1 MKQRVRSLIDI
12 FMIIALM
19 LLMGYQF
26 WGDTAHE
33 WFGTAMFVL
42 YILHHILNRNWYKT
56 LFKGRMSAV
65 RIFSLIT
72 DIALFLLMLM
82 QIYSSIVIS
91 RHVFAFL
98 PTNGGMAL
106 ARKLHILSAYWGF
119 ILMGFHIGQHISVIL
134 SVIRK
139 KQNIKAVSNIRCAAL
154 NICGAAAAAYGI
166 YALIK
171 RDFLQYMFL
180 KSEFVFLDYAEP
192 KLYFYLDIIAIAVLC
207 MFSAHW
213 TFKGIKKMQN
223 RIKLQK

>member
-1 MKQRVRSLIDI
+1 MKQRARKVIDI
-12 FMIIALM
+12 FMTIALM

-26 WGDTAHE
+26 WGETAHE
-33 WFGTAMFVL
+33 WFGAAMFVL
-42 YILHHILNRNWYKT
+42 YILHHVLNRNWYKT
-56 LFKGRMSAV
+56 LFKGRMSAA
-65 RIFSLIT
+65 RLFNLIT
-72 DIALFLLMLM
+72 DTALFLIMLM

-98 PTNGGMAL
+98 PINGGMAL

-139 KQNIKAVSNIRCAAL
+139 KRNIKAISNVRCAAL
-154 NICGAAAAAYGI
+154 NICTAAVAVYGI

-213 TFKGIKKMQN
+213 ILKAIKNSKT
-223 RIKLQK
+223 K

>member
-1 MKQRVRSLIDI
+1 MKQRVRRVIDI
-12 FMIIALM
+12 FMMIALM
-19 LLMGYQF
+19 FLMGYQF
-26 WGDTAHE
+26 WGETSHE
-33 WFGTAMFVL
+33 WFGAAMFIL

-56 LFKGRMSAV
+56 LYKDTISAM
-65 RIFSLIT
+65 RSLNIIIN
-72 DIALFLLMLM
+72 IALLIVMLM

-98 PTNGGMAL
+98 PINGGMAL
-106 ARKLHILSAYWGF
+106 ARKLHILGAYWGF
-119 ILMGFHIGQHISVIL
+119 ILMGLHIGQYISVIL

-139 KQNIKAVSNIRCAAL
+139 KQNIKAVSNIRCTAV
-154 NICGAAAAAYGI
+154 NICAAAASVYGI

-213 TFKGIKKMQN
+213 IFKGIKKMQN
-223 RIKLQK
+223 RIKL

>member
-1 MKQRVRSLIDI
+1 MKQRARRVIDI
-12 FMIIALM
+12 FMTIALM

-26 WGDTAHE
+26 WGETAHE
-33 WFGTAMFVL
+33 WFGAAMFIL
-42 YILHHILNRNWYKT
+42 YFLHHILNRNWYKT

-65 RIFSLIT
+65 RVFSLIT
-72 DIALFLLMLM
+72 DTALFLIMLM

-98 PTNGGMAL
+98 PINGGMAF

-139 KQNIKAVSNIRCAAL
+139 KRNIKAVSNIRCTAL
-154 NICGAAAAAYGI
+154 NICTAAASMYGI

-192 KLYFYLDIIAIAVLC
+192 KLYFYLDVIAIAVLC

-213 TFKGIKKMQN
+213 ILKVVKSRKTK
-223 RIKLQK
+223 

>member
-1 MKQRVRSLIDI
+1 MKQKARKVIDI
-12 FMIIALM
+12 FMTIALM

-26 WGDTAHE
+26 WGETAHE
-33 WFGTAMFVL
+33 WFGAAMFIL

-56 LFKGRMSAV
+56 LFKGKVSAV

-72 DIALFLLMLM
+72 DIALFLLMLI

-98 PTNGGMAL
+98 HINGGMAL

-119 ILMGFHIGQHISVIL
+119 ILMGLHIGQHISAIL
-134 SVIRK
+134 SVIQK
-139 KQNIKAVSNIRCAAL
+139 KRNIKAVSNIRSSAI
-154 NICGAAAAAYGI
+154 NICGAAVAAYGI
-166 YALIK
+166 YSLIK

-180 KSEFVFLDYAEP
+180 KSEFVFLDYTEP

>member
-1 MKQRVRSLIDI
+1 MKQRARRVIDI
-12 FMIIALM
+12 FMTIALM

-26 WGDTAHE
+26 WGETAHE
-33 WFGTAMFVL
+33 WFGAAMFIL
-42 YILHHILNRNWYKT
+42 YFLHHILNRNWYKT

-65 RIFSLIT
+65 RVFSLIT
-72 DIALFLLMLM
+72 DTALFLIMLM

-98 PTNGGMAL
+98 PINGGMAF

-119 ILMGFHIGQHISVIL
+119 ILMGFHIGLHISVIL

-139 KQNIKAVSNIRCAAL
+139 KRNIKAVSNIRCTAL
-154 NICGAAAAAYGI
+154 NICTAAASMYGI

-192 KLYFYLDIIAIAVLC
+192 KLYFYLDVIAIAVLC

-213 TFKGIKKMQN
+213 ILKVVKSRKTK
-223 RIKLQK
+223 

>member
-1 MKQRVRSLIDI
+1 MKQRARRVIDI
-12 FMIIALM
+12 FMTIALM

-26 WGDTAHE
+26 WGETAHE
-33 WFGTAMFVL
+33 WFGAAMFIL

-56 LFKGRMSAV
+56 LFKGRLSAL

-72 DIALFLLMLM
+72 DIALLLLMLM

-98 PTNGGMAL
+98 PINGGMAF

-139 KQNIKAVSNIRCAAL
+139 KRNIKAVSNIRCTAL
-154 NICGAAAAAYGI
+154 NICTAAASMYGI

-192 KLYFYLDIIAIAVLC
+192 KLYFYLDVIAIAVLC

-213 TFKGIKKMQN
+213 ILKVVKSRKTK
-223 RIKLQK
+223 